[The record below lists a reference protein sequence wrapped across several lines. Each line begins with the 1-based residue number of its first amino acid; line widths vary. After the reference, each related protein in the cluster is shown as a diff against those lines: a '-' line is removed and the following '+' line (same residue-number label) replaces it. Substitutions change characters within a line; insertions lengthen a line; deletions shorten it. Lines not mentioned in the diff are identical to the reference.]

1 MSSIIKSRYP
11 EVTISDVSLPEF
23 VLAGAEE
30 RADRPAL
37 IDGASGRT
45 ITYAQL
51 AGGARKV
58 AAALAARGLR
68 HGEVFAIYSP
78 NVPEYALAYY
88 GVLLAGGTNTTI
100 NPLYTADELA
110 TQLADAEAKFLL
122 TVPPFAAKALEAAE
136 KTGVQE
142 LFILGDTDG
151 IPSSGSLPVTPF
163 AELLRTDAPMPD
175 VTIDPANDLASL
187 PYSSGTTGLP
197 KGVMLTHRNIVANLL
212 QSHGILALQ
221 AEERVISVL
230 PFYHIYGQTVLLA
243 GGPWNGATLV
253 TMARFD
259 LEQFLQ
265 IMQDQRITW
274 AYLVP
279 PIILALVKH
288 PLVDRYDL
296 SALKYICSGAAP
308 LDKDLEIAC
317 GQRLGCLIHQGYG
330 LTEASPVLTTQPADD
345 SVIRHGSAGLLLPNT
360 EAKIVDPLSG
370 DDLVDG
376 RNGELCFRGP
386 QVMRGYL
393 NRPEETAQILDS
405 EGWLHTGDIGHIDD
419 DGYIY
424 VVDRVKELI
433 KYKGLQIAPAELE
446 AVLLSHPDITD
457 AAVVRYPDPEAGEIP
472 KAFVVAGAELTE
484 QAVMDYVAARVA
496 PYMKIRKVEFID
508 EIPKAASGKIL
519 RRVLVERAVEK

>member
-1 MSSIIKSRYP
+1 MSSIIQSRYA
-11 EVTISDVSLPEF
+11 EISIPDVSLPDF

-45 ITYAQL
+45 ITFGQL
-51 AGGARKV
+51 AGGSRKI

-68 HGEVFAIYSP
+68 HGDVFAIYSP

-100 NPLYTADELA
+100 NPLYTAAELA
-110 TQLADAEAKFLL
+110 TQLADAHAKFLL
-122 TVPPFAAKALEAAE
+122 TIPQFAAKALEAAE
-136 KTGVQE
+136 KTSVQE
-142 LFILGDTDG
+142 LFILGDTGGDTAS
-151 IPSSGSLPVTPF
+151 IPVTPF
-163 AELLRTDAPMPD
+163 AELLQTDAPMPD

-187 PYSSGTTGLP
+187 PYSSGTIGLP

-212 QSHGILALQ
+212 QSHGILSLQ

-265 IMQDQRITW
+265 IMQDQRVTW

-279 PIILALVKH
+279 PIILALAKH
-288 PLVDRYDL
+288 PLVERYDL

-317 GQRLGCLIHQGYG
+317 GQRLDCLIHQGYG
-330 LTEASPVLTTQPADD
+330 LTEASPVLTTQPADN
-345 SVIRHGSAGLLLPNT
+345 SRIRHGSAGMLLPNT
-360 EAKIVDPLSG
+360 EAKILDPLNG
-370 DDLVDG
+370 EELEDG

-405 EGWLHTGDIGHIDD
+405 EGFLHTGDIGHIDD

-472 KAFVVAGAELTE
+472 KAFVVARVELTE

-496 PYMKIRKVEFID
+496 PYMKVRTVEFID

-519 RRVLVERAVEK
+519 RRVLVDRANLK

>member
-1 MSSIIKSRYP
+1 MSSIIQSRYP
-11 EVTISDVSLPEF
+11 EVTVPDVSLPEF

-30 RADRPAL
+30 RGDQPAL

-68 HGEVFAIYSP
+68 HGDVFAIYSP
-78 NVPEYALAYY
+78 NLPEYALAYY
-88 GVLLAGGTNTTI
+88 GVQLAGGTNTTI

-122 TVPPFAAKALEAAE
+122 TVPPFAVKALEAAE
-136 KTGVQE
+136 KTGVRE

-163 AELLRTDAPMPD
+163 AELLRTEAPMPD

-197 KGVMLTHRNIVANLL
+197 KGVMLTHRNIVANLV
-212 QSHGILALQ
+212 QSHGILSLQ

-279 PIILALVKH
+279 PIILALAKH

-317 GQRLGCLIHQGYG
+317 GQRLDCLIHQGYG

-345 SVIRHGSAGLLLPNT
+345 SRIRHGSAGLLLPNT
-360 EAKIVDPLSG
+360 EAKILDPLSG
-370 DDLVDG
+370 DDLEDG

-393 NRPEETAQILDS
+393 NRPEETAHILDGD
-405 EGWLHTGDIGHIDD
+405 GWLHTGDIGHIDD

-457 AAVVRYPDPEAGEIP
+457 AAVVRYPDLEAGEIP
-472 KAFVVAGAELTE
+472 KAFVVARTELTE
-484 QAVMDYVAARVA
+484 QAVMAYVAARVA

-519 RRVLVERAVEK
+519 RRVLMERTVER